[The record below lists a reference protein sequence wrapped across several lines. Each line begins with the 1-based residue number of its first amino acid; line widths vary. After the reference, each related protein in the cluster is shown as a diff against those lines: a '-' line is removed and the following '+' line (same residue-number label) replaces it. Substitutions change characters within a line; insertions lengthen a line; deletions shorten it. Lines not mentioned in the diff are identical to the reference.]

1 MRLNEI
7 LDHLTVIQLTGD
19 FFAKEITGIYHNSN
33 KVTKDS
39 IFVAIKGYKTDGH
52 LYALDAYSKGAAA
65 IVVED
70 LYSIP
75 DEIFRRSGQAK
86 IVVADTRKALAT
98 LSAVYYGT
106 PSKKLRLYGV
116 TGTKGKTTTTYFI
129 KKVLEKTGH
138 KTGLIGTIANMIG
151 DESIPTDLT
160 TPESVELNALFARM
174 VDEGCTAAVM
184 EASSHSL
191 FLKRTYGLDFD
202 GAIFTNLSSEH
213 RDFHET
219 MEDYASAKK
228 ILFDGLKQ
236 GAPAVYNTDDE
247 YGCFMVKD
255 TEGRK
260 VCFGKNGGNYRIENI
275 SFDFTGT
282 TFTIDHNGVKTDLKT
297 NLAGE
302 FNAYNAAA
310 VYALMV
316 ESGYNKELVAE
327 AIAETPQVDGRFE
340 LIKKGE
346 KKVIIDYAHSPG
358 ALEQVL
364 ISINQLAGDSP
375 IYTVV
380 GCGGNRDKMKRP
392 VMGRIASEM
401 SVRAVITSDNPRDE
415 DPHEIISEVVAG
427 IEKDNFIVE
436 ADREEAIKKAIL
448 ESPANA
454 IILVAGKGHETY
466 QIVKGVKSHFS
477 DREVAEKYLAQSGIR
492 Y

>member
-19 FFAKEITGIYHNSN
+19 FFANEITGICYNSA

-39 IFVAIKGYKTDGH
+39 IFVAVKGYKTDGH

-86 IVVADTRKALAT
+86 IVVADTRKALAS
-98 LSAVYYGT
+98 LSAAYYGF
-106 PSKKLRLYGV
+106 PSRKLRLYGV
-116 TGTKGKTTTTYFI
+116 TGTKGKTTTTFFI
-129 KKVLEKTGH
+129 KKVLEKAGH

-151 DESIPTDLT
+151 DETIPTELT

-174 VDEGCTAAVM
+174 VAEGCTAAVM

-191 FLKRTYGLDFD
+191 FLKRTHGLDFD

-219 MEDYASAKK
+219 MDDYASAKK
-228 ILFDGLKQ
+228 ILFDGLKT
-236 GAPAVYNTDDE
+236 GAPAVYNIDDE
-247 YGCFMVKD
+247 YGCFISRD

-260 VCFGKNGGNYRIENI
+260 ISFGKLGGNYKLENI
-275 SFDFTGT
+275 SFDFSGT
-282 TFTIDHNGVKTDLKT
+282 SFTIDHGGVKTDLKT
-297 NLAGE
+297 ALVGE
-302 FNAYNAAA
+302 FNAFNAAA
-310 VYALMV
+310 AYVLMV
-316 ESGYNKELVAE
+316 ESGYDRDLVAE

-346 KKVIIDYAHSPG
+346 KKVLIDYAHSPG

-364 ISINQLAGDSP
+364 ISINSLAGESP
-375 IYTVV
+375 VYTVV
-380 GCGGNRDKMKRP
+380 GCGGNRDKTKRP
-392 VMGRIASEM
+392 VMGKIASEM
-401 SVRAVITSDNPRDE
+401 SAKAVITSDNPRDE
-415 DPHEIISEVVAG
+415 DPDEIIREVVGG
-427 IEKDNFIVE
+427 IEKENFIVE
-436 ADREEAIKKAIL
+436 VDREEAIKKAIL
-448 ESPANA
+448 ESPENA

-477 DREVAEKYLAQSGIR
+477 DREVAEKYLNEIR
-492 Y
+492 F

>member
-19 FFAKEITGIYHNSN
+19 FFANEITGICYNSA

-39 IFVAIKGYKTDGH
+39 IFVAVKGYKTDGH
-52 LYALDAYSKGAAA
+52 LYAMDAYSKGAAA

-86 IVVADTRKALAT
+86 IVVADSRKALAS
-98 LSAVYYGT
+98 LSAAYYGF
-106 PSKKLRLYGV
+106 PSRKLRLYGV
-116 TGTKGKTTTTYFI
+116 TGTKGKTTTTFFI
-129 KKVLEKTGH
+129 KKVLEKAGH

-151 DESIPTDLT
+151 DETIPTELT

-174 VDEGCTAAVM
+174 VVEGCTAAVM

-191 FLKRTYGLDFD
+191 FLKRTHGLDFD

-219 MEDYASAKK
+219 MDDYASAKK
-228 ILFDGLKQ
+228 ILFDGLKT
-236 GAPAVYNTDDE
+236 GAPAVYNIDDE
-247 YGCFMVKD
+247 YGCFISKD

-260 VCFGKNGGNYRIENI
+260 ISFGKSGGNYRLENI
-275 SFDFTGT
+275 SFDFSGT
-282 TFTIDHNGVKTDLKT
+282 SFTMDHGGVKTDLKT
-297 NLAGE
+297 ALVGE
-302 FNAYNAAA
+302 FNAFNAAA
-310 VYALMV
+310 AYTLMV
-316 ESGYNKELVAE
+316 ESGYDKDLVAE

-346 KKVIIDYAHSPG
+346 KKVLIDYAHSPG

-364 ISINQLAGDSP
+364 ISINSLAGESP
-375 IYTVV
+375 VYTVV
-380 GCGGNRDKMKRP
+380 GCGGNRDKTKRP

-401 SVRAVITSDNPRDE
+401 SAKAVITSDNPRDE
-415 DPHEIISEVVAG
+415 DPDEIIREVVAG
-427 IEKDNFIVE
+427 IEKENFIVE
-436 ADREEAIKKAIL
+436 VDREEAIKKAIL
-448 ESPANA
+448 ESPENA

-477 DREVAEKYLAQSGIR
+477 DREVAEKYLNEIR
-492 Y
+492 F

>member
-19 FFAKEITGIYHNSN
+19 FFANEITGICYNSA

-39 IFVAIKGYKTDGH
+39 IFVAVKGYKTDGH

-86 IVVADTRKALAT
+86 IVVADTRKALAS
-98 LSAVYYGT
+98 LSAAYYGF
-106 PSKKLRLYGV
+106 PSRKLRLYGV
-116 TGTKGKTTTTYFI
+116 TGTKGKTTTTFFI
-129 KKVLEKTGH
+129 KKVLEKAGH

-151 DESIPTDLT
+151 DETIPTELT

-174 VDEGCTAAVM
+174 VAEGCTAAVM

-191 FLKRTYGLDFD
+191 FLKRTHGLDFD

-219 MEDYASAKK
+219 MDDYASAKK
-228 ILFDGLKQ
+228 ILFDGLKT
-236 GAPAVYNTDDE
+236 GAPAVYNIDDE
-247 YGCFMVKD
+247 YGCFISRD

-260 VCFGKNGGNYRIENI
+260 ISFGKLGGNYKLENI
-275 SFDFTGT
+275 SFDFSGT
-282 TFTIDHNGVKTDLKT
+282 SFTIDHGGVKTDLKT
-297 NLAGE
+297 ALVGE
-302 FNAYNAAA
+302 FNAFNAAA
-310 VYALMV
+310 AYVLMV
-316 ESGYNKELVAE
+316 ESGYDRDLVAE

-346 KKVIIDYAHSPG
+346 KKVLIDYAHSPG

-364 ISINQLAGDSP
+364 ISINSLAGESP
-375 IYTVV
+375 VYTVV
-380 GCGGNRDKMKRP
+380 GCGGNRDKTKRP
-392 VMGRIASEM
+392 VMGKIASEM
-401 SVRAVITSDNPRDE
+401 SAKAVITSDNPRDE
-415 DPHEIISEVVAG
+415 DPDEIIREVVGG
-427 IEKDNFIVE
+427 IEKENFIVE
-436 ADREEAIKKAIL
+436 VDREEAIKKAIL
-448 ESPANA
+448 ESPENA

-477 DREVAEKYLAQSGIR
+477 DREVAEKYLNEIR

>member
-19 FFAKEITGIYHNSN
+19 FFAKEITGIHYNSA

-52 LYALDAYSKGAAA
+52 LYALDAYSKGVAAV
-65 IVVED
+65 IVED

-86 IVVADTRKALAT
+86 IVVGDTRKAMAQLAG
-98 LSAVYYGT
+98 AYYGF
-106 PSKKLRLYGV
+106 PSKKLRLFGV
-116 TGTKGKTTTTYFI
+116 TGTKGKTTTTFFI
-129 KKVLEKTGH
+129 KKILEKAGH

-151 DESIPTDLT
+151 DETVPTDLT

-174 VDEGCTAAVM
+174 VNEGCTAAVM

-219 MEDYASAKK
+219 MDDYASAKK
-228 ILFDGLKQ
+228 ILFDGLKT
-236 GAPAVYNTDDE
+236 GAPAVYNMDDE
-247 YGCFMVKD
+247 YGCFISKD

-260 VCFGKNGGNYRIENI
+260 ISFGKLGGNYRLENI
-275 SFDFTGT
+275 SFDFSGT
-282 TFTIDHNGVKTDLKT
+282 SFTIDHNGVKTDLKT
-297 NLAGE
+297 GLVGE
-302 FNAYNAAA
+302 FNAFNAAA
-310 VYALMV
+310 AFVLMV
-316 ESGYNKELVAE
+316 ESGFDKDLVVE

-346 KKVIIDYAHSPG
+346 KKVLIDYAHSPG

-364 ISINQLAGDSP
+364 LSINSLAGESP
-375 IYTVV
+375 VYTVV
-380 GCGGNRDKMKRP
+380 GCGGNRDKTKRP
-392 VMGRIASEM
+392 VMGKIASEM
-401 SVRAVITSDNPRDE
+401 SAKAIITSDNPRDE
-415 DPHEIISEVVAG
+415 DPDEVIREVIAG
-427 IEKDNFIVE
+427 IEKDNFFVE

-477 DREVAEKYLAQSGIR
+477 DREVAEKYLEKC
-492 Y
+492 

>member
-19 FFAKEITGIYHNSN
+19 FFAKEITGIYYNSA

-65 IVVED
+65 VIVED
-70 LYSIP
+70 LHSIP

-86 IVVADTRKALAT
+86 IVVADSRKAMAQLA
-98 LSAVYYGT
+98 AAYYGF

-116 TGTKGKTTTTYFI
+116 TGTKGKTTTTFFI
-129 KKVLEKTGH
+129 KRILEKAGH

-151 DESIPTDLT
+151 EEIIPTDLT
-160 TPESVELNALFARM
+160 TPESVELNALFSRM
-174 VDEGCTAAVM
+174 VNEGCTAAVM
-184 EASSHSL
+184 ETSSHSL

-219 MEDYASAKK
+219 MDDYASAKK
-228 ILFDGLKQ
+228 ILFDGLKT
-236 GAPAVYNTDDE
+236 GAPAVYNIDDE
-247 YGCFMVKD
+247 YGCFISKD

-260 VCFGKNGGNYRIENI
+260 ISIGKLGGNYRLENI
-275 SFDFTGT
+275 SFDFSGT
-282 TFTIDHNGVKTDLKT
+282 SFTIDHNGIKTDLKT
-297 NLAGE
+297 SLVGE
-302 FNAYNAAA
+302 FNAFNAAA
-310 VYALMV
+310 AYALMV
-316 ESGYNKELVAE
+316 ESGFDKDLVAE

-346 KKVIIDYAHSPG
+346 KKVLIDYAHSPG

-364 ISINQLAGDSP
+364 LSINSLAGESP
-375 IYTVV
+375 VYTVV
-380 GCGGNRDKMKRP
+380 GCGGNRDRTKRP
-392 VMGRIASEM
+392 VMGKIASEM
-401 SVRAVITSDNPRDE
+401 SAKAVITSDNPRDE
-415 DPHEIISEVVAG
+415 DPDEIIKEVVAG
-427 IEKDNFIVE
+427 IEKENFIVE
-436 ADREEAIKKAIL
+436 SDREEAIKKAIL
-448 ESPANA
+448 ESPDNA

-477 DREVAEKYLAQSGIR
+477 DREVAEKYLDKC
-492 Y
+492 